1 MGGSHKRIPLRD
13 STNDLPLDSTSI
25 NKAPSP
31 QNCLDTSKQDTDEI
45 LPIPRTIG
53 LHLNGFVNPSVSSG
67 RKKKKIKDGQAFPS
81 TTFHYNI
88 EDEFSTPVSTK
99 RDLVVFS
106 DVKIMEPPE
115 RSVEGECFDQLMAME
130 NRLENIS
137 MFLILYQPSTISYE
151 YKTYT

>member
-67 RKKKKIKDGQAFPS
+67 RKKKKSKMVRLFLLQHFIIILKMNSQLLSPQKEIWWYS
-81 TTFHYNI
+81 VM
-88 EDEFSTPVSTK
+88 SKSWSLL
-99 RDLVVFS
+99 RDQWKENVLTNS
-106 DVKIMEPPE
+106 WQWKIGWKIF
-115 RSVEGECFDQLMAME
+115 RCS
-130 NRLENIS
+130 
-137 MFLILYQPSTISYE
+137 
-151 YKTYT
+151 